1 MFFGILL
8 VIAMIATLLSLGFGL
23 FSFFKGG
30 EFNKKYGNRAMQMR
44 IVFQTVALVLFAIL
58 LTMGKQ

>member
-1 MFFGILL
+1 MLFGTLL
-8 VIAMIATLLSLGFGL
+8 VVAMVATLISLAFGL

-44 IVFQTVALVLFAIL
+44 VFCQAVALVLFAIL
-58 LTMGKQ
+58 LTMGRQ

>member
-30 EFNKKYGNRAMQMR
+30 EFNQKYGNRAMQMR